1 MQLIISIW
9 RIRHWKGNRGWGAG
23 ERVKTPG
30 CFNKG
35 FHQRGR
41 DLYHTGD
48 TALSF
53 PEDCLHLS
61 GQDTLL
67 DIIYDEPGWLRPLKS
82 VKCPDVAVTIER
94 EEGIS
99 CSIGLPLASGLHGKA
114 SKCWTTLG
122 WLLKDPVYFVWFS
135 KRERERGESVVY
147 AARVLWGKPWQAGVT
162 LTGLAKRAAL
172 HFPHHTICSEWRGYN
187 GIFRQSER
195 EGEAEGKEISVAI
208 RQGGICLKPRF
219 YT

>member
-1 MQLIISIW
+1 MAKPANAEPRWVGSL
-9 RIRHWKGNRGWGAG
+9 
-23 ERVKTPG
+23 KT
-30 CFNKG
+30 
-35 FHQRGR
+35 
-41 DLYHTGD
+41 
-48 TALSF
+48 LS
-53 PEDCLHLS
+53 
-61 GQDTLL
+61 TLC
-67 DIIYDEPGWLRPLKS
+67 DS
-82 VKCPDVAVTIER
+82 V
-94 EEGIS
+94 
-99 CSIGLPLASGLHGKA
+99 
-114 SKCWTTLG
+114 
-122 WLLKDPVYFVWFS
+122 
-135 KRERERGESVVY
+135 RERERGESVVY

>member
-1 MQLIISIW
+1 MFKPRAVS
-9 RIRHWKGNRGWGAG
+9 A
-23 ERVKTPG
+23 RVFINHK
-30 CFNKG
+30 
-35 FHQRGR
+35 QGR
-41 DLYHTGD
+41 DLNHTGD

-61 GQDTLL
+61 GQNTLL
-67 DIIYDEPGWLRPLKS
+67 DIIYDVPGWLQSLKS

-99 CSIGLPLASGLHGKA
+99 CSIGLPLASGLHSKA

-135 KRERERGESVVY
+135 KREGEQGELVVY
-147 AARVLWGKPWQAGVT
+147 AARVLWGKPWQTGVT
-162 LTGLAKRAAL
+162 LSGPAKRAVL

-187 GIFRQSER
+187 GILRQER
-195 EGEAEGKEISVAI
+195 GRGRDRRKKRALL
-208 RQGGICLKPRF
+208 Q
-219 YT
+219 